1 MGEAKTHKVVSASC
15 SIGFDPITG
24 APTIYPASGKE
35 ASAFQILGYL
45 FVAGAHFLR
54 DLFTDSHD
62 EELGAEEFTEYLGK
76 TQIELKQDDK
86 GRYFLAAGDKN
97 VSEKLQTFNSSVE
110 DCAAPDPTTPN
121 VTVESKHGNTVYHIY
136 NLTININADVVTQ
149 LNMNPEKVINLFEH
163 NLEAEIN
170 KIANSQL

>member
-1 MGEAKTHKVVSASC
+1 MGEAKTDKVVSASC
-15 SIGFDPITG
+15 TIGFNPITG
-24 APTIYPASGKE
+24 APTIYTASGKE
-35 ASAFQILGYL
+35 ATAFQILGYL

-62 EELGAEEFTEYLGK
+62 EELNAKEFIDYLGN

-86 GRYFLAAGDKN
+86 GHYFLAAGDKN
-97 VSEKLQTFNSSVE
+97 VSEKLHLFDSNVE

-170 KIANSQL
+170 KIANYKL